1 MVSIARVFVETD
13 ESNMLL
19 SLCFSLKVVSDTGWS
34 SSMTILERE
43 RERERVCCLGV
54 GESTTEKAKI
64 N

>member
-1 MVSIARVFVETD
+1 MVSIAMVFVETD

-19 SLCFSLKVVSDTGWS
+19 SLCFSLKVVSNTGWS

-43 RERERVCCLGV
+43 RECCLGV
-54 GESTTEKAKI
+54 GEQTTEKEKI

>member
-34 SSMTILERE
+34 SSMTILESV
-43 RERERVCCLGV
+43 RVLSRGRR
-54 GESTTEKAKI
+54 I
-64 N
+64 DN